1 MGNVR
6 LLHFSACLIMKDPGV
21 VERWQAFSRRAGIPV
36 SGYSTSVDW
45 AASAI
50 IEFTYLEMILS
61 RGLTPQQAAEQIGK
75 LLPFAGDVAIADGA
89 FAPAGFRIVV
99 PNARGT

>member
-1 MGNVR
+1 
-6 LLHFSACLIMKDPGV
+6 LHFSACLLMQDPV
-21 VERWQAFSRRAGIPV
+21 IVQNWQSLASRLDFAI

-61 RGLTPQQAAEQIGK
+61 RGLAPQQAAEQIGR
-75 LLPFAGDVAIADGA
+75 LLPFSGDAVVGDGA

-99 PNARGT
+99 PEGGQA